1 MRYILLF
8 WALPLGLF
16 WGWFFLS
23 YHDVNFG
30 LLFLSRAFHDFSF
43 AIYGN
48 MLGIDPATIPG
59 LVAKACVVDTLII
72 VGIYAVRRRRDI
84 VEWVR
89 ERRSVMAAFAPAD
102 AIDRAPPAE

>member
-1 MRYILLF
+1 MRYILIF
-8 WALPLGLF
+8 WAMPLGLF

-23 YHDVNFG
+23 YYDVNFG
-30 LLFLSRAFHDFSF
+30 LLFLSRQFHDFSF

-72 VGIYAVRRRRDI
+72 MALYAVRRRRDI
-84 VEWVR
+84 MEWLRDKGVLR
-89 ERRSVMAAFAPAD
+89 TGLQPMPAAD
-102 AIDRAPPAE
+102 QAPPAE